1 VRIWPLKTVDEEY
14 TDLGTEGFSGSLQD
28 RQFAYLR
35 GEGYTNSLAD
45 MLAAFDPEAGG
56 TTAPTIS
63 DVSVSEVT
71 ETGAA
76 WSVTTNEAGGTVYVR
91 VRPSGDSAWNATQIQ
106 AAPSDTA
113 NPAVSG

>member
-14 TDLGTEGFSGSLQD
+14 ADLGGTGSIQD

-45 MLAAFDPEAGG
+45 MLAAFDPEAGD

-63 DVSVSEVT
+63 DVSVSEIT

-76 WSVTTNEAGGTVYVR
+76 WSVTTNESGGTVYVR
-91 VRPSGDSAWNATQIQ
+91 IRPSGDSAWTKEQIQ
-106 AAPSDTA
+106 ASPSDTVT
-113 NPAVSG
+113 PAVSG

>member
-14 TDLGTEGFSGSLQD
+14 TDLGEGFSGSLQD

-45 MLAAFDPEAGG
+45 MLAAFDPEAGD

-71 ETGAA
+71 ETGAS

-91 VRPSGDSAWNATQIQ
+91 IRPSGDSAWTKEQIQ
-106 AAPSDTA
+106 ASPSDTVT
-113 NPAVSG
+113 PAVSG